1 MNERLKTEDVEIYTA
16 VGTLQPSSLQLGG
29 TLLYRLTDPA
39 TGRTVIYL
47 RTDDSK
53 VAGLM
58 GQFVGVKG
66 DASTDPQLALKV
78 VEPSAIEPV
87 DPAKVNT
94 TVAAEFI
101 PPSLLARQAS
111 ATFSN
116 N

>member
-1 MNERLKTEDVEIYTA
+1 M
-16 VGTLQPSSLQLGG
+16 
-29 TLLYRLTDPA
+29 YRLTDPA

-47 RTDDSK
+47 RTADST

-66 DASTDPQLALKV
+66 DASTDPQLSLRV
-78 VEPSAIEPV
+78 IEPTGIEVV

-111 ATFSN
+111 ATFTGN
-116 N
+116 